1 MPRKQVRN
9 KQESVLPTGGGAP
22 APYEGNPGLL
32 QPTPG
37 MEGVVPPAYRGQ
49 VGREGP
55 SAPGGQDIPHNQAGP
70 GTAGSMS
77 PPAWA
82 EDWPSLGGPRLRAHQ
97 VHLTSCSCSSCS
109 SSQIPPS
116 SSFLRLPPNPN
127 RKGFTAKRMLTE
139 EEMRLNDLN
148 MHRNEM
154 LAIAQEIAFHLGF
167 KIKAGIENTAL
178 GDCLLEVIR
187 DQILFRPELHL
198 SQRSINIGDVES
210 LR

>member
-1 MPRKQVRN
+1 MPSKQVI
-9 KQESVLPTGGGAP
+9 SHDYPGSHLPTVDTVRGGGAP
-22 APYEGNPGLL
+22 APSDGNPGLL

-77 PPAWA
+77 PPTWA

-116 SSFLRLPPNPN
+116 SSFLRLPPNPS
-127 RKGFTAKRMLTE
+127 RKGFTAKRMMTE
-139 EEMRLNDLN
+139 EEMRLNDLHI
-148 MHRNEM
+148 HRNEM

-167 KIKAGIENTAL
+167 KINAGIENTAL

-187 DQILFRPELHL
+187 AYVSPLAPL
-198 SQRSINIGDVES
+198 
-210 LR
+210 